1 MKIKLYCKDQTVK
14 ITEALEERYP
24 DKVVYTMSKECWEQA
39 EQIDFLYDLFAAGE
53 GDEGYYII
61 PQQMQNEQSVLT
73 YFHGHEGQE
82 YVGKR
87 TMLPF
92 YGARIKGQS
101 YLAVITGM
109 TYEYELI
116 GNCVDGR
123 YALFPRFYTDRC
135 SLYESVQVVVYE
147 VTGDHYCD
155 IPIKYRE
162 LLLESGRCQAIKDRE
177 NENLKYAR
185 ESLYVRIRQAWKP
198 VPTPVLEQTLENE
211 PKLRVA
217 CTFAQV
223 ENLMRKCHE
232 KGVEKAEFCLVG
244 WNIKGHDGRWPQIFP
259 VEPELGGEEGLASLL
274 KTAKELGYQVSC
286 HTNSTDAY
294 QIADCWDEDLL
305 RKDIHGNIVKDGTW
319 SGGQMYQLCPKK
331 ALEIAQKELP
341 KVAELGFG
349 GLHYIDVIDIVAPRD
364 CYDPKHPLTKREAVA
379 YNIEIAKLAK
389 DLFGGFSSEG
399 SYDHMAEIID
409 FGLYTYFCD
418 FRNDTHAFSDEVIP
432 VWELVYHGIILA
444 NPYTVTVNALPEN
457 GDVFLKVVECCG
469 RPSAYFYSKFVDE
482 DGKRKN
488 WMGKFDFTCAT
499 EEEAEHSAKLLKKI
513 YDEYQTYAYLQT
525 EFITKYEK
533 LGNGVCEVTYE
544 DGSVVTIDYNK
555 KVYKIK
561 KG

>member
-1 MKIKLYCKDQTVK
+1 MKVRLLDSDKKVK
-14 ITEALEERYP
+14 IVNAQVEKYP
-24 DKVVYTMSKECWEQA
+24 EKLVYTMPEDCWKEA
-39 EQIDFLYDLFAAGE
+39 ECIDFLYDLFEAHEGE
-53 GDEGYYII
+53 KGYYVI
-61 PQQMQNEQSVLT
+61 PQQSRDHHSALT
-73 YFHGHEGQE
+73 YFKGHEGQE
-82 YVGKR
+82 YIGKE

-116 GNCVDGR
+116 GKCVNGK

-135 SLYESVQVVVYE
+135 SLYEPVQVELYE

-177 NENLKYAR
+177 NENLKYAK

-211 PKLRVA
+211 PKMRVA

-223 ENLMRKCHE
+223 ETLMKKCHE

-294 QIADCWDEDLL
+294 RIADCWDEELL
-305 RKDIHGNIVKDGTW
+305 RKDKQGNIVANGTW
-319 SGGQMYQLCPKK
+319 SGGQMYQLCPQK
-331 ALEIAQKELP
+331 ALELAKEELP
-341 KVAELGFG
+341 KVAALGFG
-349 GLHYIDVIDIVAPRD
+349 GLHYIDVVDIVAPRD

-379 YNIEIAKLAK
+379 CNLEIAKLAK

-418 FRNDTHAFSDEVIP
+418 FRNAVHPFSDETIP

-444 NPYTVTVNALPEN
+444 NPYTITVNALPEN
-457 GDVFLKVVECCG
+457 KDVFLKVVECCG
-469 RPSAYFYSKFVDE
+469 RPSAYFYSKFMDE
-482 DGKRKN
+482 DGTRKN
-488 WMGKFDFTCAT
+488 WMGKFDFTCKT
-499 EEEAEHSAKLLKKI
+499 EEEMEHSAELLKEI
-513 YDEYQTYAYLQT
+513 YDEYQKYAYLQT
-525 EFITKYEK
+525 EFMNRYEK
-533 LGNGVCEVTYE
+533 LADGVYKVTYG

-555 KVYKIK
+555 KEYSVI
-561 KG
+561 